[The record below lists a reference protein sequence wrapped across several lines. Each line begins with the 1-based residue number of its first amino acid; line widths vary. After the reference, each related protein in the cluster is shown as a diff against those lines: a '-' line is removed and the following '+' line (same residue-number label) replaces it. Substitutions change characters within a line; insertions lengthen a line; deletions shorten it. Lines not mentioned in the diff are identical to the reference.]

1 MPGRKIRQKWRW
13 LDKLWY
19 GAAGVG
25 SAAAWDI
32 LGVAFLREVLQR
44 QSDGVV
50 TAQSQGA
57 TAVRLL
63 LAALEIRM
71 VLS

>member
-1 MPGRKIRQKWRW
+1 MVSQQE
-13 LDKLWY
+13 
-19 GAAGVG
+19 
-25 SAAAWDI
+25 SAAPLHESI

-50 TAQSQGA
+50 AAQSQGA
-57 TAVRLL
+57 TAVRLV

-71 VLS
+71 GLP

>member
-1 MPGRKIRQKWRW
+1 MVSQQE
-13 LDKLWY
+13 
-19 GAAGVG
+19 
-25 SAAAWDI
+25 SAAPLHGSI

-50 TAQSQGA
+50 ATQSQGA
-57 TAVRLL
+57 TAVRLV

-71 VLS
+71 GLP